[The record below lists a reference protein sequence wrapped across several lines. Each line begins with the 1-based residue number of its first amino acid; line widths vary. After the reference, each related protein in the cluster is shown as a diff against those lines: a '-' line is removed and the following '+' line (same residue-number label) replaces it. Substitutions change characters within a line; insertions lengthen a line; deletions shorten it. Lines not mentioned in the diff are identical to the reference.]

1 MSAGGGVNAAFSNSQ
16 VTMCSPTLLGLVV
29 NTVQTCKMQ
38 IFPLKLMKIDIY
50 FFSQNITAVL
60 QYSDLTYF
68 LCFFNGSCNS
78 PVEL

>member
-1 MSAGGGVNAAFSNSQ
+1 MFTYFVGFGGKYCSNLS
-16 VTMCSPTLLGLVV
+16 
-29 NTVQTCKMQ
+29 KMQ

-68 LCFFNGSCNS
+68 LCFFDGSCNS